1 MDYISN
7 LIIWTFAL
15 YGFFEFLKE
24 LLLEFLKIGHNNND
38 TYFENNN
45 NDTHFGNNNNDAYL
59 GNNNKDAYL
68 GNNNKDVYLGNN
80 NKDTYVEN
88 GNKDTYLI
96 ITVKDGENYIED
108 LLRSEIFINKY
119 GKTSYFKQILVV
131 DLNSVDNT
139 KRIINNIEKQDGYVK
154 LVDLEELE
162 KIVNA

>member
-59 GNNNKDAYL
+59 GNNNKD
-68 GNNNKDVYLGNN
+68 
-80 NKDTYVEN
+80 TYVEN

-96 ITVKDGENYIED
+96 ITVKEGENYIED

-162 KIVNA
+162 NIVNA

>member
-38 TYFENNN
+38 T
-45 NDTHFGNNNNDAYL
+45 HFGNNNNDAYL

-68 GNNNKDVYLGNN
+68 GNNNKD
-80 NKDTYVEN
+80 TYVEN
-88 GNKDTYLI
+88 SNKDTYLI

-162 KIVNA
+162 NIVNA

>member
-24 LLLEFLKIGHNNND
+24 LLLEFLKIGNNYKD

-45 NDTHFGNNNNDAYL
+45 NDKYLGNNNNDKYLRDNNNCIYL
-59 GNNNKDAYL
+59 GNNN
-68 GNNNKDVYLGNN
+68 N
-80 NKDTYVEN
+80 
-88 GNKDTYLI
+88 DTYLI

-131 DLNSVDNT
+131 DLNSADNT
-139 KRIINNIEKQDGYVK
+139 KRIINNIEKQDEYVK

-162 KIVNA
+162 NIVNA